1 MQFLHTN
8 YVHRSKQNIQTPNF
22 FLCMQYVPI
31 NILKKKTLEIIPM
44 YFISYSYE
52 AALAGYILECVFK
65 GKVGV
70 PFWFLYVVTIAKFLI
85 VLNASGNFII
95 YLATGSTFRATFFK
109 QIASVG
115 KKFRQRN

>member
-1 MQFLHTN
+1 
-8 YVHRSKQNIQTPNF
+8 
-22 FLCMQYVPI
+22 
-31 NILKKKTLEIIPM
+31 M
-44 YFISYSYE
+44 YLLSYSYE

-95 YLATGSTFRATFFK
+95 YLATGSTFRVTFFK